1 MTKDDIILLLDDK
14 YTDLIKWLQNQPNDK
29 WITGPEGKWTMGQQA
44 LHLLQSTVPLNNA
57 LSLPKFILRLKFGK
71 ANRAVRP
78 YEEVVK
84 RYHEKLEKAKGKTYK
99 GSENMR
105 IPSLKDKQFILDRL
119 QVEQKKLQ
127 YKTKKLSNKQLD
139 QLILPHPLMGKMPLR
154 ELIMWS
160 AYHVE
165 HHTETMKSNY

>member
-29 WITGPEGKWTMGQQA
+29 WTTGPEGKWTMGQQA

>member
-14 YTDLIKWLQNQPNDK
+14 YTDLVNWLQNQPNDK
-29 WITGPEGKWTMGQQA
+29 WTTGPEGKWTMGQQA
-44 LHLLQSTVPLNNA
+44 LHLLQSIVPLNNA

-71 ANRAVRP
+71 ANRALRP

-105 IPSLKDKQFILDRL
+105 IPSLKDKHYILDRL

>member
-127 YKTKKLSNKQLD
+127 YKTKKLSNKQLN